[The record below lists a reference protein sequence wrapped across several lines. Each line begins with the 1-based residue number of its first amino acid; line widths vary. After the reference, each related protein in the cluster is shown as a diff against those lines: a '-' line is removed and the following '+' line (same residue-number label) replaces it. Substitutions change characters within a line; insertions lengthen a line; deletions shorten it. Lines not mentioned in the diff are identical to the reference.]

1 MSQRTETETFTPRK
15 AIRTGTKPLIGFYG
29 LSGGGKTFTALLCA
43 RGLVG
48 PDGKIVVVDTESG
61 RGSLFADIPI
71 IGGYDVI
78 DLEPP
83 FTPSRYLNAIKTA
96 EAAADCTIVDSM
108 SHMWEGEGGVLDM
121 QEAELE
127 RMAGDDW
134 KKREQCK
141 MAAWI
146 KPKKEFKNFRNYIL
160 RNKTPL
166 ICCFRGQ
173 NKTHMEKESGKTV
186 VSTDKFTTPIFDHH
200 FIFELLL
207 NGEVLKVDEKPGCI
221 NWTKVTHPDVAKLLP
236 KPGEQYTIAHGEAI
250 ARWCKGERTQT
261 TTQPAKRAADPL
273 ATAKQKMWAMLTEI
287 HEGKTDDGAKE
298 AVRRRLVSWNILQ
311 PGQNLSD
318 LTTVE
323 QVQEACDKIS
333 ISKGET
339 P

>member
-1 MSQRTETETFTPRK
+1 MSQRTDEVFTPRK

-29 LSGGGKTFTALLCA
+29 LSGGGKTFTSLLCA

-83 FTPSRYLNAIKTA
+83 FTPARYLKAIKTA
-96 EAAADCTIVDSM
+96 EEHAACVIVDSM
-108 SHMWEGEGGVLDM
+108 SHLWEGEGGVLDM
-121 QEAELE
+121 QETELD
-127 RMAGDDW
+127 RMAGNDW
-134 KKREQCK
+134 AKREACK

-146 KPKKEFKNFRNYIL
+146 KPKKEFKDFRNYIL
-160 RNKTPL
+160 RNKAPL

-173 NKTHMEKESGKTV
+173 QKTHMEKEQGKTKV
-186 VSTDKFTTPIFDHH
+186 FTDKFTSPIFDHH

-207 NGEVLKVDEKPGCI
+207 NGEVMKVDERPGCI

-236 KPGEQYTIAHGEAI
+236 RVGEQFTIAHGESI
-250 ARWCKGERTQT
+250 ARWCKGERQT
-261 TTQPAKRAADPL
+261 TPTQPAKRAADPL
-273 ATAKQKMWAMLTEI
+273 AIAKQKMWAMLADI
-287 HEGKTDDGAKE
+287 HEGKTDDAAKE
-298 AVRRRLVSWNILQ
+298 AVRRRLVTWNILI

-323 QVQEACDKIS
+323 QVQEACDKIEL
-333 ISKGET
+333 SKN
-339 P
+339 PQ